1 MSRPII
7 PNWAYRLTGT
17 LRWKRAAARYGVR
30 RQQTGRPYARDAAE
44 AGASRSA

>member
-17 LRWKRAAARYGVR
+17 LRWKRSAAQYGVR
-30 RQQTGRPYARDAAE
+30 KQQTGRPYARGATDV
-44 AGASRSA
+44 GASRSI